1 VLVLVADDDTTCRV
15 VAKAAVER
23 LGHECV
29 TAEDGA
35 KAWEMLKERA
45 VDVLVTDWLM
55 PGLDGPE
62 LCRLVRGSSE
72 RGYTYII
79 IATSLGERDHIIE
92 GMEAGADD
100 YLRKPLDP
108 FDLGTR
114 LIAATR
120 VTALHQ
126 QIVEFRDEL
135 ERLNAAVGVQA
146 RTDPLTQLGNR
157 LRLHEDLE
165 AAHHRACRYHRPYS
179 IALCDIDFFKTYN
192 DTNGH
197 LQGDEALR
205 QVADAIAHQCRA
217 NERAYR
223 YGGEE
228 FVIVYGDE
236 GLAGATVAG
245 ERLRRAVEAL
255 AIPYGGKVPAVMT
268 ISVGIATWDQAVER
282 DAGAVLEEADAAL
295 YEAKEHGRNRVE
307 GPGSRDHPDEEPL
320 VATRASPMS

>member
-1 VLVLVADDDTTCRV
+1 MLVLVADDDTSCRL
-15 VAKAAVER
+15 VAKAAVEK

-29 TAEDGA
+29 TADDGTS
-35 KAWEMLKERA
+35 AWEMLKELA

-55 PGLDGPE
+55 PGLNGPE
-62 LCRLVRGSSE
+62 LCRLIRDSSR

-79 IATSLGERDHIIE
+79 LATSLGERDHIIE

-108 FDLGTR
+108 FDLETR

-120 VTALHQ
+120 VTALHR

-135 ERLNAAVGVQA
+135 ERINVAVGLQA
-146 RTDPLTQLGNR
+146 RTDPLTRLGNR

-165 AAHHRACRYHRPYS
+165 AAHHRASREKKPYS
-179 IALCDIDFFKTYN
+179 IAICDIDFFKTYN

-197 LQGDEALR
+197 LQGDQALR
-205 QVADAIAHQCRA
+205 QVADSIAQQCRA

-228 FVIVYGDE
+228 FVIVYSDE
-236 GLAGATVAG
+236 GLAGAIVAG
-245 ERLRRAVEAL
+245 ERLRGAVEAL
-255 AIPYGGKVPAVMT
+255 AIPHAGNTPPVMT
-268 ISVGIATWDQAVER
+268 ISVGIATWDQARER
-282 DAGAVLEEADAAL
+282 DTAAVLREADAAL
-295 YEAKEHGRNRVE
+295 YEAKEHGRNRVV
-307 GPGSRDHPDEEPL
+307 GRGIRDHVDDVHL
-320 VATRASPMS
+320 VATRR